1 MGAAFS
7 CQGTLP
13 NQTHHYATGKEFY
26 GEKSHLLPWKLSAI
40 SQLLCI
46 FLSNF
51 FVFQYLT
58 NLLCSQYTELWL
70 LLLGLWQLPWECQQ
84 EICFQLDIMRKMK
97 FAGTEMC
104 VVPCSALVLLWESCL
119 ISLRFNF
126 LLYKVGVVIITLT
139 FGVVS
144 RIQENIFENVIYKL
158 FIIWQMLDFTFS
170 VRACG
175 NTVSQTTYCF
185 SGLHPYVSIFHPHQH
200 ELGPFQMI
208 PAQKRPGLVKLPG
221 TCWHRPG
228 CPALQISN
236 VGAASASHP
245 QEMRKEGPAPQHTV
259 NTWHTFLE

>member
-1 MGAAFS
+1 M
-7 CQGTLP
+7 QL
-13 NQTHHYATGKEFY
+13 
-26 GEKSHLLPWKLSAI
+26 EKSFMERSPTFCPGNSQPFPNYCVSFSPTSLSFSI
-40 SQLLCI
+40 S
-46 FLSNF
+46 
-51 FVFQYLT
+51 LT
-58 NLLCSQYTELWL
+58 CCAPSTQNCGYY

-208 PAQKRPGLVKLPG
+208 PTQKRPGLVKLPG
-221 TCWHRPG
+221 TRWHRHG